1 MRHSVRYHDF
11 YKEVNINQ
19 EYGTNMILK
28 AIRTP
33 KPPPDKPEAPVIV
46 VDFGLK
52 ECILANK
59 SVHSLSGSS
68 KCYSHHNC
76 SVVIIHQNLSVE
88 CQDIVDRKMCHH
100 IVDKVL

>member
-33 KPPPDKPEAPVIV
+33 KPPPDKPEAQVIV

-59 SVHSLSGSS
+59 SVHSLSGSTS
-68 KCYSHHNC
+68 QPRSSEKSPSTNC
-76 SVVIIHQNLSVE
+76 TFQL
-88 CQDIVDRKMCHH
+88 DI
-100 IVDKVL
+100 

>member
-1 MRHSVRYHDF
+1 MFPKLLRDRLLMRHSVRYHDF

-33 KPPPDKPEAPVIV
+33 KPPPDKPEAQVIV

-59 SVHSLSGSS
+59 SVHSLSGRTPQKIKSL
-68 KCYSHHNC
+68 
-76 SVVIIHQNLSVE
+76 IFQE
-88 CQDIVDRKMCHH
+88 CQIA
-100 IVDKVL
+100 